1 MGISIKPK
9 NHKGMK
15 TYSAPEEANIQEIL
29 LDGEIELQGQFVL
42 GNNYTF
48 LVKVTKENETCQGVY
63 KPSRGEQPLWD
74 FPEESLSKREVAAY
88 LVSQAL
94 GWNLVPVTVHR
105 KEGPFGTGSLQR
117 FIEHDPNYHYFNF
130 SDDDRARLLP
140 AAVFD
145 LLVNNADRK
154 GSHILVDREKKV
166 WLIDHG
172 LCFHEEEKL
181 RTVIWD
187 FSGKPIPVELLD
199 DLRRFE
205 THIHEKGELF
215 SNLTGYL
222 SVLELSALELRC
234 ERLLADG
241 FFPTPPNDRRAFPFP
256 PV

>member
-1 MGISIKPK
+1 M
-9 NHKGMK
+9 
-15 TYSAPEEANIQEIL
+15 TTQSAPEDERIQKIL

-48 LVKVTKENETCQGVY
+48 LVKVTKEDETCQAVY
-63 KPSRGEQPLWD
+63 KPGRGEQPLWD

-94 GWNLVPVTVHR
+94 GWNLVPTTVLR
-105 KEGPFGTGSLQR
+105 KEGPFGIGSLQR
-117 FIEHDPNYHYFNF
+117 LIEHDPNYHYFNF
-130 SDDDRARLLP
+130 SDEDRARLLP

-154 GSHILVDREKKV
+154 GSHILVDQEKKI

-187 FSGKPIPVELLD
+187 FSGEPIPLDLLD
-199 DLRRFE
+199 GLRRFK
-205 THIHEKGELF
+205 TLINEKGELF
-215 SNLTGYL
+215 NKLAGFL
-222 SVLELSALELRC
+222 SVQELTALELRC

-241 FFPTPPNDRRAFPFP
+241 FFPTPPNDRRAFPYP